1 MMNPKLLK
9 TILSCF
15 LIFIGAVSVSAQ
27 EISRTE
33 NFTNF
38 SGISVSSG
46 IDIYLTQSNAEK
58 IVVKGTKDLMSRLK
72 VSKSNDGM
80 IKFEFEKDTNWGNW
94 NFGKNNYVKA
104 YVSFKTLNSMMA
116 SGGADVYSEGDFKLN
131 HLAIKS
137 SGGSDIKLNL
147 NVTDLKVMS
156 SGGSDVY
163 LRGKANQFSV
173 QASGGSDVHAFDLMV
188 DDLVVKMSGGSD
200 GDFTA
205 EKSVSIAA
213 SGASDVRYKGAATQ
227 KSISA
232 SGASDVKK
240 VN

>member
-1 MMNPKLLK
+1 MNPKLLK

-15 LIFIGAVSVSAQ
+15 LIFIGAASVSAQ

-46 IDIYLTQSNAEK
+46 IDIYLTQSNSEK

-72 VSKSNDGM
+72 VSKSSDG
-80 IKFEFEKDTNWGNW
+80 ILKFEFEKGSGWGNW
-94 NFGKNNYVKA
+94 SFGKNNYVKA
-104 YVSFKTLNSMMA
+104 YVSFKTLNRIMA
-116 SGGADVYSEGDFKLN
+116 SGGSDVYSEGSFKLN
-131 HLAIKS
+131 DLAIKS
-137 SGGSDIKLNL
+137 SGGSDVKLNL
-147 NVTDLKVMS
+147 NVADLKVMS
-156 SGGSDVY
+156 NGGSDVY
-163 LRGKANQFSV
+163 LKGKANKFSV
-173 QASGGSDVHAFDLMV
+173 QASGGSDVHAFDLIV
-188 DDLVVKMSGGSD
+188 DDLVAKMSGGSD

-205 EKSVSIAA
+205 EKSVLIAA
-213 SGASDVRYKGAATQ
+213 SGASDVRYKGAAKQ
-227 KSISA
+227 KSVSA